1 MSTSKR
7 GKCNTQVEPL
17 ETLQGYTV
25 PALVHARAL
34 RFPHCLALSASAGR
48 DRRDRLTYRQLAI
61 RMDAMARGLT
71 ELGLV
76 AGERIAVFLTND
88 NGRECILTALG
99 ALACGAVIVPLNT
112 RGSDEELS
120 HALELVDP
128 KFVVCAESAARRMA
142 KSAPR
147 ARLLII
153 NLEEGTPDYE
163 AWPDPEHQRSGRQPE
178 RLDDPDALACLLFT
192 SGTTARAKAVMTSHR
207 TMIATGLC
215 CSLALGLSS
224 GDLYQGAFPFFTS
237 SALNLACMSCWVIGA
252 GLVLEGTVDSA
263 ERLRLIQR
271 EGTTF
276 YHGVPSVL
284 NFMLQEEE
292 RGGYELGGLRR
303 IANGGAPMPAD
314 LVRRIAERWPWADQI
329 QIYGLTE
336 SGPTGSVLKPDEI
349 VHKAGSVGQAMPF
362 CRLDVVG
369 KDGASLPAGEP
380 GEIAITGPGVAVGYF
395 RNLPATAAV
404 FHGRRVLTGDVG
416 WLDEDGFLFFADRKK
431 DVINRGGLKI
441 ASVAV
446 ESALY
451 AHPAV
456 HEAAVVGVPHVG
468 LGEDVAACVVLH
480 ANSEVDRETL
490 VRHCAAR
497 LADYSV
503 PRKWL
508 FLDELPKNPMGKVLK
523 TELRAMFERNLR

>member
-1 MSTSKR
+1 
-7 GKCNTQVEPL
+7 
-17 ETLQGYTV
+17 
-25 PALVHARAL
+25 
-34 RFPHCLALSASAGR
+34 
-48 DRRDRLTYRQLAI
+48 
-61 RMDAMARGLT
+61 MDAMARGLT

-112 RGSDEELS
+112 RSSDEELS

-153 NLEEGTPDYE
+153 NLEEDTPDYE
-163 AWPDPEHQRSGRQPE
+163 AWPDPEHQPSGRQPE
-178 RLDDPDALACLLFT
+178 RLDDPDVLACLLFT

-224 GDLYQGAFPFFTS
+224 DDLYQGAFPFFTS

-252 GLVLEGTVDSA
+252 GLVLEGAVDSA

-395 RNLPATAAV
+395 RNVPATDAV

-523 TELRAMFERNLR
+523 TELRAMFERNLP